1 MNTQITSFALS
12 LALVLGPVVALAT
25 RVQAAGPGTVEL
37 TFDVGERR
45 GAIMVALFDSEAGY
59 DKSAPVQALRVP
71 VGGAPVKAAF
81 AGLKPGR
88 YAAKSF
94 HDLNGD
100 GSMNVNMFGIPTEPF
115 GFSNNAPA
123 RFGPASWQTRRSR
136 SAPRA
141 AAQTITVR

>member
-1 MNTQITSFALS
+1 MNSQITTLALS
-12 LALVLGPVVALAT
+12 LALVLGPVAATPT

-59 DKSAPVQALRVP
+59 DKSAPVKTARVP
-71 VGGAPVKAAF
+71 VGAAPVKTAF

-100 GSMNVNMFGIPTEPF
+100 GSMNENMFGIPTEPF

-123 RFGPASWQTRRSR
+123 RFGPASWKD
-136 SAPRA
+136 AAFEVGPKG